1 MENNNINF
9 IKNEEVGT
17 VVYVAKNDKFF
28 GSIII
33 ADEIKDGAK
42 KLSKVL
48 VKMVGKQ
55 LCSPV
60 IMKKLLKVLQKV

>member
-1 MENNNINF
+1 MESNNINF

-42 KLSKVL
+42 ETIESLS
-48 VKMVGKQ
+48 KMVGKQ

-60 IMKKLLKVLQKV
+60 IMKNC

>member
-42 KLSKVL
+42 ETIESLSKNG
-48 VKMVGKQ
+48 GKT
-55 LCSPV
+55 
-60 IMKKLLKVLQKV
+60 IMLTGDNEKLLKVLQKV